1 MVLPDSHRV
10 SRVPWYSGIS
20 AEVWLVFAY
29 RAITVFGGAFQPPSA
44 NVQLCNFPALP
55 RGPADSYNPAAT
67 TAWAYHVSTVWALP
81 ISLAATQGI
90 AFCFF
95 FLGVLRCFSSPTY
108 LLRPTT
114 DLMVLQTKVT
124 GHYSCRVSPFGYLR
138 VKACSQLSAAFRSQP
153 RPSSAPGAKASTTRP

>member
-1 MVLPDSHRV
+1 M
-10 SRVPWYSGIS
+10 SRGTQEIRRKIGTFSPTGLS
-20 AEVWLVFAY
+20 
-29 RAITVFGGAFQPPSA
+29 P
-44 NVQLCNFPALP
+44 
-55 RGPADSYNPAAT
+55 
-67 TAWAYHVSTVWALP
+67 
-81 ISLAATQGI
+81 SLAGLSNRLRLTSNFVTSWPSQGGRPTPTTPRPQRLGPI
-90 AFCFF
+90 TCPRFGLFPFRSPLLRESNFFFF

-114 DLMVLQTKVT
+114 DLAVLQTKVT